1 MSKQNYHVTHRND
14 GSWAV
19 VGAGNQRAS
28 SLHATQASAIAAAR
42 PLAQSQRSE
51 LRIHGTD
58 NRIREAWSYGNDPH
72 PPKG

>member
-1 MSKQNYHVTHRND
+1 MSKQNYHVTHRYD

-28 SLHATQASAIAAAR
+28 SFHETQSSAIAAAR
-42 PLAQSQRSE
+42 PLAQGQRSE
-51 LRIHGTD
+51 LRVHGTD
-58 NRIREAWSYGNDPH
+58 NRIRESWSYGNDPY